1 MLSNGPRVANKQD
14 NLVPD
19 DITRPVR
26 NDLGE
31 VMNKLTTVEQIAS
44 RFGLKW
50 FTFVN
55 SANNVTSRTFRD
67 SDAVHSTITCFRLA
81 DNGRQFDQV
90 ELFLKGRF
98 DTSEATI
105 PTIKEMW
112 VSDVRV
118 DQPAYKFLGSY
129 EELEPV
135 LAQFLSTEFAFR
147 CMDDAVATV
156 KSVTRHRFELNP
168 ELAK

>member
-1 MLSNGPRVANKQD
+1 MK
-14 NLVPD
+14 
-19 DITRPVR
+19 
-26 NDLGE
+26 
-31 VMNKLTTVEQIAS
+31 KLTTVEQVAG

-55 SANNVTSRTFRD
+55 SANNVTRRTFRD
-67 SDAVHSTITCFRLA
+67 SDAVHATMTCFRLA

-98 DTSEATI
+98 DTTEAAI
-105 PTIKEMW
+105 PTINEMW

-118 DQPAYKFLGSY
+118 DQPAFKFLGSY

-135 LAQFLSTEFAFR
+135 LSQFLNAEFAFK
-147 CMDDAVATV
+147 CMDDATAVV

-168 ELAK
+168 ELTK